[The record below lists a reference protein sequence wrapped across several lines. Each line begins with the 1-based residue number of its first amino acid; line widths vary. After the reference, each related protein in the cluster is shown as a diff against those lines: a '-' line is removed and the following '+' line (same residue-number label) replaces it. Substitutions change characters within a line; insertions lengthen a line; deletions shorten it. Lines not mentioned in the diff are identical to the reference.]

1 MSGLKDLRQWL
12 DAHSVQERA
21 LLLVTVL
28 VVIVTLW
35 NTVLMNRIRAMRTR
49 TENDLVTIRTQ
60 VEVLKLESTQLAEKL
75 GIDPNEQIRIRERGL
90 ERRLGELEGEVK
102 DRWSAFIPPSEMA
115 RVLREILPRQ
125 GDLQLMEL
133 RSLDAEALARAEGE
147 DDAISVARVFRHG
160 VEIRLRGG
168 YLSTLRYLEA
178 VEARPWA
185 FFWDSLEYEV
195 IEYPLADI
203 TFTVHTLSTEESW
216 IGV

>member
-1 MSGLKDLRQWL
+1 MSGLNGLRQWL

-21 LLLVTVL
+21 LLQVTVL
-28 VVIVTLW
+28 VVIVALW
-35 NTVLMNRIRAMRTR
+35 NTVLMNRIHAMRTQ
-49 TENDLVTIRTQ
+49 TDTDLVTMRTQ

-75 GIDPNEQIRIRERGL
+75 GIDPDEQIRIRERGL
-90 ERRLGELEGEVK
+90 ERRLGELEGKVQ

-115 RVLREILPRQ
+115 QVLREILPSQ
-125 GDLQLMEL
+125 GDLQLVEL
-133 RSLDAEALARAEGE
+133 RSLDAEALAQAEG
-147 DDAISVARVFRHG
+147 DGDTSVASVFRHG

-178 VEARPWA
+178 VEALPWR

-195 IEYPLADI
+195 TEYPLADI
-203 TFTVHTLSTEESW
+203 TFIVHTLSTEESW